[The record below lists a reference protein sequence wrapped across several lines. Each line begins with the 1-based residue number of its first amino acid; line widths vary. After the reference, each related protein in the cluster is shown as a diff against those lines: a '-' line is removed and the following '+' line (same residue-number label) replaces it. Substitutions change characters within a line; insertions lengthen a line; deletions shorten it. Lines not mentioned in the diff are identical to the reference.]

1 MNYGEE
7 IVYWYLRLNG
17 FFPLTNFVIHHSS
30 EVAHTSDCDL
40 LAVRLPFV
48 YEEIGGNFDDWD
60 GSLTK
65 IISFDHPIGIICE
78 VKTGAYDV
86 EDIFRSE
93 YVKYSIGRLGFTPKD
108 NIADLSKELNDV
120 PLTETKEGF
129 RICKLLIANN
139 GKKAPTFFYKRLN
152 EVEDFIENRVRKYP
166 NEKYADRMFF
176 NSELFNMLFIEF
188 IEKKNSGERKHDKPR
203 LTPRALDK
211 CGLFPIFSEK

>member
-17 FFPLTNFVIHHSS
+17 FFPLTNFVIHRSS
-30 EVAHTSDCDL
+30 EIAHTSDCDL

-48 YEEIGGNFDDWD
+48 YEEIGGNPDDWD
-60 GSLTK
+60 GSLAK
-65 IISFDHPIGIICE
+65 IIGFDHPIRIICE
-78 VKTGAYDV
+78 VKTGTYDV
-86 EDIFRSE
+86 KDIFRPE

-108 NIADLSKELNDV
+108 NIADLSKELNNV

-129 RICKLLIANN
+129 QICKLLIAND
-139 GKKAPTFFYKRLN
+139 KKEAPTFFYKNLN

-176 NSELFNMLFIEF
+176 SSELFQNAIHR
-188 IEKKNSGERKHDKPR
+188 IHREKEQR
-203 LTPRALDK
+203 RAK
-211 CGLFPIFSEK
+211 T